1 MLMADLL
8 QIDDSSVSP
17 RALRRSRER
26 KLTL

>member
-17 RALRRSRER
+17 RVLRRSRER